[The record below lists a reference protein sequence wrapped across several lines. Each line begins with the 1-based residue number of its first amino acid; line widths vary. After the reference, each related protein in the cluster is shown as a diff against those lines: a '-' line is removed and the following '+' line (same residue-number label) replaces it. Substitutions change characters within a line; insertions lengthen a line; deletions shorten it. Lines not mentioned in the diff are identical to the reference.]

1 MNTRTL
7 EITDE
12 ELVEVTR
19 AYQVLQRFLDR
30 FVSPN
35 ELYTEEFLSGLA
47 EADSQ
52 ILGKKYSEV
61 KDFADFIQ

>member
-7 EITDE
+7 EISDE
-12 ELVEVTR
+12 ELLEVTR

-30 FVSPN
+30 IISPN
-35 ELYTEEFLSGLA
+35 ELYTAEFLSGLA

-52 ILGKKYSEV
+52 LLNKEYSEV